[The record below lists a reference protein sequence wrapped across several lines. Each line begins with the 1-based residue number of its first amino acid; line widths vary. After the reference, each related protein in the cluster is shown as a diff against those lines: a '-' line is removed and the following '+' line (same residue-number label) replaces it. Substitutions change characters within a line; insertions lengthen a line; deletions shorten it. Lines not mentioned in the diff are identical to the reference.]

1 MRTHIALIL
10 VLLLLTA
17 CAQQKQEPVKIGQLA
32 ALTSFGAEWGAS
44 ERDGVALAVKEA
56 NEQGGINGAPIKIIL
71 EDTESDF
78 TKTLSAYTKLRN
90 VDDVNI
96 IIGPTWNEFTQVV
109 LPKAKED
116 GVLLMGPSTSF
127 DKSPIVSPLFF
138 STFHSTRWINEP
150 VINDMKKK
158 GYKRVIVLHDQN
170 EFTQFAFD
178 FFVEDAKRNGIE
190 IIDDV
195 ATNPDTK
202 EYRTEITKIKGRN
215 PDAVYLL
222 LSFWPNHGEFLK
234 QADAAKLDVPIYVT
248 LDVQNERFMETYGKF
263 ADGVMYSWP
272 EDGPHQQEF
281 IEKYSKEYGHG
292 PVAPSAMSSYDAA
305 NLIIAAMRAG
315 AKTPQEISAYLK
327 NVKEY
332 PGAISKIT
340 FDKYGQVAYHPY
352 YLKVVHDGNATR
364 V

>member
-1 MRTHIALIL
+1 MKLLSTIL
-10 VLLLLTA
+10 LVIILLTA
-17 CAQQKQEPVKIGQLA
+17 CAQQKQEPVRIGQLA
-32 ALTSFGAEWGAS
+32 ALTSFGAEWGEA

-56 NEQGGINGAPIKIIL
+56 NAQGGVNGAQIEIIL

-78 TKTLSAYTKLRN
+78 TKTLSAYSKLRN
-90 VDDVNI
+90 VDGVDI

-109 LPKAKED
+109 LPKAKDD
-116 GVLLMGPSTSF
+116 GVLLIGPSTSF

-150 VINDMKKK
+150 IINDMKKK
-158 GYKRVIVLHDQN
+158 GYTRVIVLHDQN
-170 EFTQFAFD
+170 QFTQFAFD

-190 IIDDV
+190 IIEDV

-234 QADAAKLDVPIYVT
+234 QADAANLKIPLYVT
-248 LDVQNERFMETYGKF
+248 LDVQNERFMEAYGKF
-263 ADGVMYSWP
+263 SNGIMYSWP

-281 IEKYSKEYGHG
+281 IEKYSEEYGHG
-292 PVAPSAMSSYDAA
+292 PAAPSAMSSYDAA
-305 NLIIAAMRAG
+305 NLLIAAMRTG
-315 AKTPQEISAYLK
+315 AKTPEEISAYLK
-327 NVKEY
+327 GVKDY
-332 PGAISKIT
+332 PGTISTIT
-340 FDKYGQVAYHPY
+340 FDEYGQVAYHPY
-352 YLKVVHDGNATR
+352 YLKIVQNGTAAR
-364 V
+364 A